1 MKALIRMTNL
11 KKYIWFTVVKF
22 FKTSKKMYGHLC
34 IELIIDFKLLTCE
47 TAINKLKKSI
57 IFVI

>member
-11 KKYIWFTVVKF
+11 KKYLWFTVVNF

-47 TAINKLKKSI
+47 FKNRKWSQNWL
-57 IFVI
+57 F